1 MHSFVRIVI
10 QGMENVKKITFYIK
24 LSLFS
29 LLFTSINPAVD
40 YVIDRR
46 FGLFDV
52 GPGRREELRRKHM

>member
-10 QGMENVKKITFYIK
+10 QGMENVKKITFYIQ

-40 YVIDRR
+40 NVIDRR
-46 FGLFDV
+46 FGLCDV
-52 GPGRREELRRKHM
+52 GQRRREELRRKHM